1 MQIDHM
7 LHKHEQISQLFT
19 LLYNPGNA
27 TGIKHTNFNLTDDIQ
42 KMSFEG
48 KYNVKSPGKSFSLF
62 LIIKNI
68 TILICISAVKRLM
81 REAQELHEATEE
93 YYAYPLDDNLFEW
106 HFTIQ
111 GPPSTDF
118 EGGVY
123 HGRILLPPEYPMKPP
138 NIILLTPNGRFKIN
152 KKICLSISDYHPET
166 WQPSWSIRTALLA
179 LIAFMPT
186 PGNGT
191 IGSLDYSIE
200 ERQKLVKKSLDW
212 QCENCGKVVDLL
224 SKNIAKKP
232 ITEEEQSMLDTIALK
247 VDDNSPE
254 TSFAQNVDNV
264 TGSELRHRTETT
276 FSEMQEARSS
286 VRLNPQIETMIS
298 SNDLF
303 WSILIALLASVIILL
318 VLRRL
323 FLV

>member
-1 MQIDHM
+1 M
-7 LHKHEQISQLFT
+7 L
-19 LLYNPGNA
+19 
-27 TGIKHTNFNLTDDIQ
+27 

-48 KYNVKSPGKSFSLF
+48 KYNAKSP
-62 LIIKNI
+62 
-68 TILICISAVKRLM
+68 AVKRLM

-93 YYAYPLDDNLFEW
+93 YYAYPLEDNLFEW
-106 HFTIQ
+106 HFTVQ

-138 NIILLTPNGRFKIN
+138 NIILLTPNGRFRIN
-152 KKICLSISDYHPET
+152 KKICLNISGHHPET

-191 IGSLDYSIE
+191 IGSLDYSTE
-200 ERQKLVKKSLDW
+200 ERQKLAKKSLNW
-212 QCENCGKVVDLL
+212 QCDNCGKVVDLL
-224 SKNIAKKP
+224 SKNSIKKP
-232 ITEEEQSMLDTIALK
+232 ITEEEQNMLDMIALK
-247 VDDNSPE
+247 ADETPTLE
-254 TSFAQNVDNV
+254 TSFTENSENGD
-264 TGSELRHRTETT
+264 TGSELRHRRETN
-276 FSEMQEARSS
+276 FSESQEAQST
-286 VRLNPQIETMIS
+286 VHLNPQVETMSS

-303 WSILIALLASVIILL
+303 WSILIGLLASAIILL